1 MSAVAHHLVRRGM
14 DATSGYLSPT
24 SNDDNEERRKLSV
37 WAILVFSVTAIV
49 FGLISF
55 AIQYTYGTVVATLAV
70 VEDPHPDIYER
81 IRDSPDDS
89 SKTTNAVRPG
99 PDVALERLFPVT
111 STLRSAILHLRA
123 RAGPWSRF
131 RGLGIYMCLVISRS
145 ILSQFF
151 TFGRGNDLSHPLH
164 SFGRIAA
171 EVVSAPL
178 ALAWVHIVISEPSA
192 KRFWRRIPGYSS
204 WVKIAPAV
212 ALQSVASQLTFIL
225 PAHLAMRSR
234 VWSVNEGNPLSD
246 PEFDLRAEVAIAI
259 GSFLLAI
266 CLTLLIELPATVT
279 MIRVAASILPDQ
291 EETIVPFDRTFG
303 GKVQPAILGG
313 SGKIGLLDAWKTF
326 TWPSRVRLLKVLV
339 KTFAMMV
346 PVTVACA
353 IVIAGEAS
361 LMKEKMF
368 VQA

>member
-164 SFGRIAA
+164 SFG
-171 EVVSAPL
+171 VLPPKWFPPL
-178 ALAWVHIVISEPSA
+178 
-192 KRFWRRIPGYSS
+192 WRLPGSTFS